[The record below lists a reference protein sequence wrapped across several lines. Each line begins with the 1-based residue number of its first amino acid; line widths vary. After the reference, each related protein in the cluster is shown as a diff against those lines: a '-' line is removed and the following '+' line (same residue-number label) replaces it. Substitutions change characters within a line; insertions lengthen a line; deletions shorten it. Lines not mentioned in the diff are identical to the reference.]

1 MSIRAELNELRAELE
16 ALKAK
21 GLEAPLRSGDSAAAE
36 EGQGIEAQLAHLM
49 ELASGMLDE
58 AEDSIV
64 HHPKA
69 AIAGALA
76 LGLVIGRLT
85 AR

>member
-1 MSIRAELNELRAELE
+1 MSIRAELNELRAELD
-16 ALKAK
+16 ALKTSKATPPP
-21 GLEAPLRSGDSAAAE
+21 EDAAAPPGE
-36 EGQGIEAQLAHLM
+36 EPGLDAQLRHLI
-49 ELASGMLDE
+49 ELAGDMLEE
-58 AEDSIV
+58 AEDTV
-64 HHPKA
+64 VNHPKA